1 MDFFKK
7 MFEAIDYDVTF
18 TVSKKENEL
27 TVLMQPISGKSKFP
41 PFSVKGTP
49 EELDEKFFEV
59 FTEAIEKT
67 KGLIQNINS
76 FEKAVEEKANQ
87 VKKEATKKA
96 TTPKKESKVA
106 SAVANANSSP
116 EEKTDEPEGSLL
128 DDDD

>member
-18 TVSKKENEL
+18 TVSKKDTEL

-49 EELDEKFFEV
+49 EELDEKFFDV
-59 FTEAIEKT
+59 FAEAIEKT

-87 VKKEATKKA
+87 VKKEATKKTA
-96 TTPKKESKVA
+96 TKKESKVA
-106 SAVANANSSP
+106 DAGKEAKPIIP
-116 EEKTDEPEGSLL
+116 EKEEEENSLL